1 MNLKDLLKIASVV
14 ATGLTVNYLI
24 SDCGISQCVWGAVA
38 SLAGGALS
46 YLGSKKSSKGGGE
59 TPDPINIFQP
69 RTKMVD
75 GKKVFV
81 ERSLA
86 DLQAAGMLD
95 YYKKNIPGFVAL
107 QKKFGP
113 ELMKQSLRESQQYL
127 TGVGGQQGLFG
138 LTERAGREAQKQ
150 IADLRA
156 RELATMSGQTG
167 RVRNLMDKLSPEQ
180 ARAIDLQQAYAER
193 AQGLESEFQGQAAP
207 YTGMFG
213 TMAEEAYARRGT
225 LSPEEQRET
234 QQQARESAAAA
245 GRIGG
250 NSAISSEIM
259 NREAAQAARRAEAQQ
274 AAQTAYGNIA
284 DVGARRQALRGE
296 ASGASGELFNRAAS
310 FYTAPGMSL
319 LSGTPAAFGA
329 GTGLLSAGMQGAAAN
344 TGQFDY
350 NMPLNFANQLGGAQN
365 QANMANYSMNT
376 QNRLASANALGQ
388 FGSTL
393 MSAGMSGGMG
403 TSFGNFGS
411 FLGSGN
417 MGNAG
422 TAFGNMGRESMGLP
436 LRAYTV

>member
-1 MNLKDLLKIASVV
+1 MSWVAVGTTVV
-14 ATGLTVNYLI
+14 
-24 SDCGISQCVWGAVA
+24 
-38 SLAGGALS
+38 GGGLS
-46 YLGSKKSSKGGGE
+46 YLGSRKSAKAAE
-59 TPDPINIFQP
+59 AAARDMPEPIDIFARP
-69 RTKMVD
+69 YDTVE
-75 GKKVFV
+75 GKKVYGK
-81 ERSLA
+81 SLA
-86 DLQAAGMLD
+86 QQQAEDMLG
-95 YYKKNIPGFVAL
+95 YYKQNVPGFLAL
-107 QKKFGP
+107 QKRFGP
-113 ELMKQSLRESQQYL
+113 DLMKQSLRESQQYL
-127 TGVGGQQGLFG
+127 TGFKGQEGLFG
-138 LTERAGREAQKQ
+138 LTQRAGREAQKQ

-156 RELATMSGQTG
+156 RELATMRGQTS

-193 AQGLESEFQGQAAP
+193 AQRLESEFQRQAAP

-213 TMAEEAYARRGT
+213 TMAKEAYARRGT
-225 LSPEEQRET
+225 LSPEEQRAT

-250 NSAISSEIM
+250 NAAISSEIM

-296 ASGASGELFNRAAS
+296 ASAATGELFTRAGQ
-310 FYTAPGMSL
+310 FYTTPGLNL
-319 LSGTPAAFGA
+319 LSQTPAAFGA
-329 GTGLLSAGMQGAAAN
+329 GTGLLSSGMSGSAV
-344 TGQFDY
+344 TSGGFDY

-365 QANMANYSMNT
+365 QANMAGHTMNI
-376 QNRLASANALGQ
+376 QNKMNSANALGQ

-411 FLGSGN
+411 FLGGGN

>member
-1 MNLKDLLKIASVV
+1 MSMAAIAIGTTVV
-14 ATGLTVNYLI
+14 
-24 SDCGISQCVWGAVA
+24 GA
-38 SLAGGALS
+38 GAS
-46 YLGSKKSSKGGGE
+46 YLGSRKSAKAAESAARDMPE
-59 TPDPINIFQP
+59 PIDIFARP
-69 RTKMVD
+69 YNTVN
-75 GKKVFV
+75 GKKVFYGK
-81 ERSLA
+81 SLA
-86 DLQAAGMLD
+86 QQQAEGMLG
-95 YYKKNIPGFVAL
+95 YYKQNVPGFLAL
-107 QKKFGP
+107 QKKLGP
-113 ELMKQSLRESQQYL
+113 DLMKQSLRESQQYL
-127 TGVGGQQGLFG
+127 TGFKGQEGLFG
-138 LTERAGREAQKQ
+138 LTQRASREAQKQ

-193 AQGLESEFQGQAAP
+193 AQRLESEFKGQAAP

-225 LSPEEQRET
+225 LSPEEQRAT

-250 NSAISSEIM
+250 NAAISSEIM

-296 ASGASGELFNRAAS
+296 ASAATGELFTRAGQ
-310 FYTAPGMSL
+310 FYTTPGLNL
-319 LSGTPAAFGA
+319 LSQTPAAFGA
-329 GTGLLSAGMQGAAAN
+329 GTGLLSSGMSGSAA
-344 TGQFDY
+344 TSGGFDY

-365 QANMANYSMNT
+365 QANMAGHTMNI
-376 QNRLASANALGQ
+376 QNKMNSANALGQ

-393 MSAGMSGGMG
+393 MGAGMSGGMG

>member
-1 MNLKDLLKIASVV
+1 MAAIAIGTTVV
-14 ATGLTVNYLI
+14 
-24 SDCGISQCVWGAVA
+24 GA
-38 SLAGGALS
+38 GAS
-46 YLGSKKSSKGGGE
+46 YLGSRKSAKAAESAARDMPE
-59 TPDPINIFQP
+59 PIDIFARP
-69 RTKMVD
+69 YNTVK
-75 GKKVFV
+75 GKKVYGK
-81 ERSLA
+81 SLA
-86 DLQAAGMLD
+86 QQQAEGMLG
-95 YYKKNIPGFVAL
+95 YYKQNVPGFLAL

-113 ELMKQSLRESQQYL
+113 DLMKQSLRESQQYL
-127 TGVGGQQGLFG
+127 TGFKGQEGLFG
-138 LTERAGREAQKQ
+138 LTQRAGREAQKQ

-225 LSPEEQRET
+225 LSPEEQRAT

-250 NSAISSEIM
+250 NAAISSEIM

-296 ASGASGELFNRAAS
+296 ASAATGELFTRAGQ
-310 FYTAPGMSL
+310 FYTTPGLNL
-319 LSGTPAAFGA
+319 LSQTPAAFWA
-329 GTGLLSAGMQGAAAN
+329 GTGLLSSGISGSAA
-344 TGQFDY
+344 TSGGFDY

-365 QANMANYSMNT
+365 QANMAGHTMNI
-376 QNRLASANALGQ
+376 QNKMNSANALGQ

-393 MSAGMSGGMG
+393 VGAGM
-403 TSFGNFGS
+403 
-411 FLGSGN
+411 N
-417 MGNAG
+417 MGGGSYGSMLGGGLSSIGGQTGNTGLYNYGANMYNQNIG
-422 TAFGNMGRESMGLP
+422 YNTAPKALI
-436 LRAYTV
+436 V

>member
-1 MNLKDLLKIASVV
+1 MSMAAIAIGTTVV
-14 ATGLTVNYLI
+14 
-24 SDCGISQCVWGAVA
+24 GA
-38 SLAGGALS
+38 GAS
-46 YLGSKKSSKGGGE
+46 YLGSRKSAKAAESAARDMPE
-59 TPDPINIFQP
+59 PIDIFARP
-69 RTKMVD
+69 YNTVK
-75 GKKVFV
+75 GKKVYGK
-81 ERSLA
+81 SLA
-86 DLQAAGMLD
+86 QQQAEGMLG
-95 YYKKNIPGFVAL
+95 YYKQNVPGFLAL
-107 QKKFGP
+107 QKRFGP
-113 ELMKQSLRESQQYL
+113 DLMKQSLRESQQYL
-127 TGVGGQQGLFG
+127 TGFKGQEGLFG
-138 LTERAGREAQKQ
+138 LTQRAGREAQKQ

-156 RELATMSGQTG
+156 RELATMSGQTDS
-167 RVRNLMDKLSPEQ
+167 VRNFMDKLSPEQ

-225 LSPEEQRET
+225 LSPEEQRAT

-245 GRIGG
+245 GRIGS
-250 NSAISSEIM
+250 NAAISSEIM
-259 NREAAQAARRAEAQQ
+259 NREAAQASRRAEAQQ

-296 ASGASGELFNRAAS
+296 ASAATGELFTRAGQ
-310 FYTAPGMSL
+310 FYTTPGLNL
-319 LSGTPAAFGA
+319 LSQTPAAFGA
-329 GTGLLSAGMQGAAAN
+329 GTGLLSSGMSGSAA
-344 TGQFDY
+344 TSGGFDY

-365 QANMANYSMNT
+365 QANMAEHTMNI
-376 QNRLASANALGQ
+376 QNKMNSANALGQ

>member
-1 MNLKDLLKIASVV
+1 MSMAAIAIGTTVV
-14 ATGLTVNYLI
+14 
-24 SDCGISQCVWGAVA
+24 GA
-38 SLAGGALS
+38 GAS
-46 YLGSKKSSKGGGE
+46 YLGSRKSAKAAESAARDMPE
-59 TPDPINIFQP
+59 PIDIFARP
-69 RTKMVD
+69 YNTVK
-75 GKKVFV
+75 GKKVYGK
-81 ERSLA
+81 SLA
-86 DLQAAGMLD
+86 QQQAEGMLG
-95 YYKKNIPGFVAL
+95 YYKQNVPGFLAL

-113 ELMKQSLRESQQYL
+113 DLMKQSLRESQQYL
-127 TGVGGQQGLFG
+127 TGFKGQEGLFG
-138 LTERAGREAQKQ
+138 LTQRAGREAQKQ

-225 LSPEEQRET
+225 LSPEEQRAT

-250 NSAISSEIM
+250 NAAISSEIM

-296 ASGASGELFNRAAS
+296 ASAATGELFTRAGQ
-310 FYTAPGMSL
+310 FYTTPGLNL
-319 LSGTPAAFGA
+319 LSQTPAAFWA
-329 GTGLLSAGMQGAAAN
+329 GTGLLSSGISGSAA
-344 TGQFDY
+344 TSGGFDY

-365 QANMANYSMNT
+365 QANMAGHTMNI
-376 QNRLASANALGQ
+376 QNKMNSANALGQ

-393 MSAGMSGGMG
+393 VGAGM
-403 TSFGNFGS
+403 
-411 FLGSGN
+411 N
-417 MGNAG
+417 MGGGSYGSMLGGGLSSIGGQTGNTGLYNYGANLYNQNIG
-422 TAFGNMGRESMGLP
+422 YNTAPKALI
-436 LRAYTV
+436 V